1 MGLLMP
7 DPGLVFWTSFS
18 FLTLLILLRKYAWKP
33 ILRALKVREEYI
45 EFSLKD
51 ADQAREELRKL
62 SDTRKQMIE
71 ASRLEREK
79 MIRDARDLREEI
91 IREARTSAEAE
102 SARMIEQ
109 ARAQMQRERKES
121 LSEIRQ
127 QIGLIS
133 LEIAEKILKQELAS
147 DEKQKLV
154 INEYLNQVNFN

>member
-79 MIRDARDLREEI
+79 MIREARDLREEI
-91 IREARTSAEAE
+91 IREARTAAEAE
-102 SARMIEQ
+102 STRMIEQ
-109 ARAQMQRERKES
+109 ARAQIQRERKES

-147 DEKQKLV
+147 DEKQKHV